1 MSSLEQRLL
10 GCFQSVFAGEP
21 AGRLATATPDS
32 LGRWDSTNHFLLIEV
47 IEEEFQVRIPERD
60 SGELLS
66 FQAWAGY
73 LADRVR

>member
-10 GCFQSVFAGEP
+10 ACFESVFLGEP
-21 AGRLATATPDS
+21 AARLATATPDS
-32 LGRWDSTNHFLLIEV
+32 LSRWDSTNHFLLIQV
-47 IEEEFQVRIPERD
+47 IEEEFQIRIPERD
-60 SGELLS
+60 SGDLLS